1 MRFIKEIAG
10 ILVVVLMVS
19 ASGFSQN
26 TDDEVIK
33 VETSLVT
40 VPTKVTDRND
50 KSITDLKREDF
61 RLFENGVEQ
70 EIVAFDDSSAPFTI
84 ALLLDVSDS
93 TRFKI
98 FEIKAAALKFLDNL
112 KPKDRVM
119 IFTFDQKLNLIA
131 DDTADNLKKVQN
143 SIILTQSGGGTSLY
157 DSVETVIND
166 HLRKIT
172 RKKAMI
178 IFTDGVD
185 TTSSKSDIPKSIKLA
200 QEAGVLTFPIQ
211 YSTLEDAAK
220 LFGDSSQVVTIKGEL
235 LTVAYKRGTQYLNFL
250 ADNTGGDFY
259 FADTLENLSKTFAK
273 IALQLSQIYNLSYY
287 PDTETKSGKKRKIK
301 VEVNRPK
308 VSVQTRKVYVL
319 KEGN

>member
-1 MRFIKEIAG
+1 MRNLAG
-10 ILVVVLMVS
+10 ILLIIFII
-19 ASGFSQN
+19 SGYVFSQN

-33 VETSLVT
+33 VNTSLVT

-50 KSITDLKREDF
+50 KSITDLKLEDF

-70 EIVAFDDSSAPFTI
+70 EIVAFEDSSAPFTI

-98 FEIKAAALKFLDNL
+98 FEIKAAALKFLENL

-119 IFTFDQKLNLIA
+119 IFTFDQRLNLIA
-131 DDTADNLKKVQN
+131 DDTAENLQKVQN
-143 SIILTQSGGGTSLY
+143 SILLTQSGGGTSLY
-157 DSVETVIND
+157 DSIETVIKE
-166 HLRKIT
+166 HLRKIN

-178 IFTDGVD
+178 IFTDGID
-185 TTSSKSDIPKSIKLA
+185 TTSNKSDFTNSLKIA

-211 YSTLEDAAK
+211 YSTLEDADK
-220 LFGDSSQVVTIKGEL
+220 FFGTSQVVTIKGEPL
-235 LTVAYKRGTQYLNFL
+235 AVAYKRGTQYLNFL
-250 ADNTGGDFY
+250 AENTGGDFY
-259 FADTLENLSKTFAK
+259 FAESPENLSKTFAK

-301 VEVNRPK
+301 VAVNRPK

-319 KEGN
+319 QD